1 MTDPSPTLSSKNW
14 LSLLKAAF
22 RTQPKSLKDL
32 TAIMKAAE
40 AQQIIDQD
48 TYKMIDGVLEI
59 SQLQVREIMVPR
71 SQMVV
76 LPIEEPLKNIVTIIS
91 EASHSRF
98 PVIGE
103 NKDDVLGILLVKDF
117 LKAYLYED
125 NKNLDLKTILR
136 PAFFVPE
143 SKRLDTLLNEFKARH
158 NHLAIVVDEYGG
170 IAGLISIEDILE
182 EIVGDIEDEFDD
194 TPAEQIQKIGEDHY
208 QVLAAVTLEDLNEAI
223 GTDFKDE
230 EVDTIGGL
238 LTRLLGQ
245 IPEIGQHIHFQGWT
259 IKALRSDSRRVI
271 QIEMQ
276 ANAFTPG
283 HSGVDDELSD

>member
-1 MTDPSPTLSSKNW
+1 MTDTLHPSSFKTW
-14 LSLLKAAF
+14 LALLK
-22 RTQPKSLKDL
+22 TQLLPEPKTLREL
-32 TAIMKAAE
+32 LNLMKAAE
-40 AQQIIDQD
+40 ANKIIDYD

-59 SQLQVREIMVPR
+59 SKLQVREIMVPR
-71 SQMVV
+71 AQMIV

-91 EASHSRF
+91 ESSHSRF

-117 LKAYLYED
+117 LRAYVYE
-125 NKNLDLKTILR
+125 NNQNLDLKTILR

-182 EIVGDIEDEFDD
+182 EIVGDIEDEFDS
-194 TPAEQIQKIGEDHY
+194 TEQQIQKLAEYHY
-208 QVLAAVTLEDLNEAI
+208 HVHATVSLEDLNETL
-223 GTDFKDE
+223 GTTFKDE

-238 LTRLLGQ
+238 LTRALGH
-245 IPEIGQHIHFQGWT
+245 IPEVGNSISIDNWL
-259 IKALRSDSRRVI
+259 ISALRSDSRRVI
-271 QIEMQ
+271 QIEL
-276 ANAFTPG
+276 
-283 HSGVDDELSD
+283 HRKI

>member
-1 MTDPSPTLSSKNW
+1 MTDTLPPSSFKKWLRQIKNHFAVQPQSVKD
-14 LSLLKAAF
+14 LTSLLKN
-22 RTQPKSLKDL
+22 
-32 TAIMKAAE
+32 AE
-40 AQQIIDQD
+40 ARKIIDFD

-71 SQMVV
+71 SQMIV

-117 LKAYLYED
+117 LKAYVYE
-125 NKNLDLKTILR
+125 KNQELDLKTILR

-170 IAGLISIEDILE
+170 IAGLVSIEDILE
-182 EIVGDIEDEFDD
+182 EIVGDIEDEFDN
-194 TPAEQIQKIGEDHY
+194 TEQTIQKFSDQHY
-208 QVLAAVTLEDLNEAI
+208 HVHAVQ
-223 GTDFKDE
+223 
-230 EVDTIGGL
+230 
-238 LTRLLGQ
+238 RR
-245 IPEIGQHIHFQGWT
+245 
-259 IKALRSDSRRVI
+259 RS
-271 QIEMQ
+271 
-276 ANAFTPG
+276 
-283 HSGVDDELSD
+283 